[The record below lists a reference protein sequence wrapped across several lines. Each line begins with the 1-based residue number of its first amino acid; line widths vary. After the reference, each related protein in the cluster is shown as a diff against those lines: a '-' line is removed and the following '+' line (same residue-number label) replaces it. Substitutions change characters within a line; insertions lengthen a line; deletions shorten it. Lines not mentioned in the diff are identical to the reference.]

1 MFFRIKNL
9 LILFILLKIGIC
21 NENISNSKISN
32 KLQIL
37 NETNKQKTYN
47 SFNKKNLILSI
58 LIRFSW
64 EKILPFIKSLIKA
77 NIQNCDTVIF
87 VGEIKYSIINYLKS
101 FGIIVYELPY
111 KYENI
116 SLTSYRWK
124 VYNDFLKV
132 RRERYNIILSIDI
145 KDSIFQND
153 IFNIY
158 QDHEPFLAFSYEDAT
173 INEGITGYRIFKVFG
188 KELLE
193 TIKNERIINAGV
205 IWGTEKEFF
214 IFSQILWEKLLIYP
228 QNGDQYMV
236 NYLIYHEH
244 IFKKFIIFSDEHG
257 PVITIG
263 LTRRDRVNLDSQN
276 NIAKL

>member
-1 MFFRIKNL
+1 MYFKTKNL
-9 LILFILLKIGIC
+9 LIFFILLYSGIY
-21 NENISNSKISN
+21 NKTIILSKINN
-32 KLQIL
+32 KLHIG
-37 NETNKQKTYN
+37 NTTNKQITYN
-47 SFNKKNLILSI
+47 NLNKKNLILSF

-64 EKILPFIKSLIKA
+64 EKILPFIKSIIKA

-87 VGEIKYSIINYLKS
+87 VGEIKNSIIKYLES
-101 FGIIVYELPY
+101 FGIFVYEVPN

-158 QDHEPFLAFSYEDAT
+158 QVHEHFLAFSYADAK
-173 INEGITGYRIFKVFG
+173 INEGITGYRILKVIG

-205 IWGTEKEFF
+205 IWGTENEFF
-214 IFSQILWEKLLIYP
+214 KFSNFMGKT
-228 QNGDQYMV
+228 
-236 NYLIYHEH
+236 
-244 IFKKFIIFSDEHG
+244 F
-257 PVITIG
+257 
-263 LTRRDRVNLDSQN
+263 NLST
-276 NIAKL
+276 KW